1 MPDNHVYKK
10 IELVGSS
17 KISVT
22 DAIESAVE
30 RAAKTIKH
38 LEWFEV
44 DQVRG
49 HIADGKVAHY
59 QVVMKVGFRLNES
72 E

>member
-1 MPDNHVYKK
+1 MGGNTYRK

-17 KISVT
+17 TESVS
-22 DAIESAVE
+22 DAIESAIA
-30 RAAKTIKH
+30 RASRTTRN

-49 HIADGKVAHY
+49 HIVDGKVAHY
-59 QVVMKVGFRLNES
+59 QVVMRLGFRVED
-72 E
+72 